1 MSWLPRARQ
10 DTYVLEIRD
19 PSEWYSK
26 ISLFY
31 VDTFKYMDTI
41 ITIIGTVQ
49 YLIDS
54 NRVLYCID
62 YDYVLYE
69 Y

>member
-1 MSWLPRARQ
+1 
-10 DTYVLEIRD
+10 
-19 PSEWYSK
+19 
-26 ISLFY
+26 
-31 VDTFKYMDTI
+31 MDTI

-54 NRVLYCID
+54 NRVLYCIE